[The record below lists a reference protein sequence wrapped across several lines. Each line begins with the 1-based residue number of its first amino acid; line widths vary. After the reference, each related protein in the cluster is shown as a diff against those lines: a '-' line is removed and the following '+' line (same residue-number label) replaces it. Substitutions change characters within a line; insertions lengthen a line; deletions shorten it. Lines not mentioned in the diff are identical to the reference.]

1 VSVVDPFIDEGVRAR
16 IQAELDR
23 IEATQ
28 QVRILLAVESGSRA
42 WRFASPN
49 SDYDVRFLYLRPL
62 DEYLRIAEPRDV
74 IERPLDA
81 VLDINGWDLR
91 KALQLMMKS
100 NAVLLE
106 WLTSPVRYRGD
117 AAFCGRLLDLA
128 REAAY
133 PPALAFH
140 YDRVAQRAW
149 APGEVEIRLKSYF
162 YALRPALALR
172 WMHER
177 RTPPPMDLPSL
188 REAAGLPDALN
199 QEIDRLLAL
208 KARSDEAAT
217 IPRVPVVEAFL
228 AEALHTPAPP
238 ESAPD
243 RREIRLKADA
253 LFRDA
258 VQDGGR

>member
-1 VSVVDPFIDEGVRAR
+1 MSDPFIDDAVRAR

-28 QVRILLAVESGSRA
+28 KVRILLAVESGSRA
-42 WRFASPN
+42 WRFASPD
-49 SDYDVRFLYLRPL
+49 SDYDVRFLYVRPL
-62 DEYLRIAEPRDV
+62 GEYLRIAEPRDV

-117 AAFCGRLLDLA
+117 PAFCARLLDLA

-133 PPALAFH
+133 LPAFAFH

-149 APGEVEIRLKSYF
+149 APGADEIRLKSYF

-172 WMHER
+172 WMRDR
-177 RTPPPMDLPSL
+177 RAAPPMDLPSL
-188 REAAGLPDALN
+188 RAGAGLPDVLN
-199 QEIDRLLAL
+199 AAIDALLAL
-208 KARSDEAAT
+208 KARSGEAAM
-217 IPRVPVVEAFL
+217 IARMPVVEAFL
-228 AEALHTPAPP
+228 AEALAVPAPP

-243 RREIRLKADA
+243 RREIRLRADA
-253 LFRDA
+253 LFRDI
-258 VQDGGR
+258 VTSG

>member
-1 VSVVDPFIDEGVRAR
+1 MSETDPFIDDGVRAR

-23 IEATQ
+23 IEETQ
-28 QVRILLAVESGSRA
+28 QIRILLAVESGSRA
-42 WRFASPN
+42 WRFASPD
-49 SDYDVRFLYLRPL
+49 SDYDVRFLYVRRL

-117 AAFCGRLLDLA
+117 PALCVRLLDLA

-133 PPALAFH
+133 LPAFAFH

-149 APGEVEIRLKSYF
+149 TPGEGEIRLKSYF

-172 WMHER
+172 WMRDR
-177 RTPPPMDLPSL
+177 RSAPPMDLPSL
-188 REAAGLPDALN
+188 RQGAGLTDALN
-199 QEIDRLLAL
+199 EAIDALLAL
-208 KARSDEAAT
+208 KARLGEAAT
-217 IPRVPVVEAFL
+217 IARVPAVEAFL
-228 AEALHTPAPP
+228 TEALAMPVPPA
-238 ESAPD
+238 SGPD
-243 RREIRLKADA
+243 RREIRLGADA

-258 VQDGGR
+258 VLCG